1 MKHLYLSGTIL
12 QTSTHVFLC
21 ILGTLWLK
29 IIQYKLGGPE
39 EYIFCRYRV
48 TQIGNTLLKMRF
60 LVKKIKTQG
69 NLSSE
74 YSNAVTPPNIKHLLA
89 FVSKLKDYLSIPS
102 QEALWFL
109 MQIDTW
115 SRTLSSSPQA
125 WASLNTQ
132 REPGLGWPLRL

>member
-1 MKHLYLSGTIL
+1 MVKNNSVQTWRCRRIHFSPL
-12 QTSTHVFLC
+12 QSHSN
-21 ILGTLWLK
+21 W
-29 IIQYKLGGPE
+29 
-39 EYIFCRYRV
+39 EYPSEDEV
-48 TQIGNTLLKMRF
+48 PGE
-60 LVKKIKTQG
+60 KIKTQG

-89 FVSKLKDYLSIPS
+89 FVSKLKDYLSVPS

-109 MQIDTW
+109 LQIDTQ

-125 WASLNTQ
+125 WASLSTQ